1 MCDFQLPQE
10 RHSSAV
16 MLKPFMN
23 LFLMKAW
30 WFFSYGFESGSI
42 MHGSKNF
49 LSFPFYLLSSL
60 FLSVAGCIFLLI
72 SLFPS
77 ISLSSY
83 LPVSCVYAHTSIF
96 LWWWWWYVLLTT
108 GNLTSPGSKVKKWN
122 ASLQSFPHV
131 LTSLSLSQL

>member
-1 MCDFQLPQE
+1 VCDFQLPQE

-60 FLSVAGCIFLLI
+60 FYLSLAVFFCLFLFFLL
-72 SLFPS
+72 SLSLP
-77 ISLSSY
+77 ISLSH
-83 LPVSCVYAHTSIF
+83 VYMHTQVF
-96 LWWWWWYVLLTT
+96 FCD
-108 GNLTSPGSKVKKWN
+108 GDDDMFC
-122 ASLQSFPHV
+122 SLQA
-131 LTSLSLSQL
+131 T